1 MSGIGTEIR
10 VFCYAILTGVLIVAV
25 YLWIRVLRRLVA
37 HRLWLINLEDAC
49 YWAGISVYTFVQ
61 IYHTSDGVLRWYIG
75 LGIALGSIG
84 MALGS
89 IGMALLSA
97 VFVRAYKKI
106 STRICE
112 KRVKRVDKS
121 D

>member
-61 IYHTSDGVLRWYIG
+61 IYHTSDGVL
-75 LGIALGSIG
+75 GI
-84 MALGS
+84 ALGS